1 MPILGFCAV
10 HVILSPRLN
19 ARRQTGSLKIGMT
32 LVIGGC
38 RVNFATMTFEH
49 PGCEHETALA
59 GRLDSG
65 I

>member
-1 MPILGFCAV
+1 
-10 HVILSPRLN
+10 
-19 ARRQTGSLKIGMT
+19 MT